1 MASTN
6 SPTDE
11 IGGQDLDN
19 ARALQRARRQPN
31 VSSPLP
37 DLSRPSGSDPAAD
50 ANQAGSPPAESG
62 PQTPGSQPESA
73 GPTPDE
79 RQRERDL
86 QRDRRTD
93 QAAAN
98 EPSAPVAPSVS
109 SNPSAGSTGAGGQAN
124 EKKPT
129 GLLGGLTTL
138 LSGKLANSLG
148 LTKEGQLRTFVMK
161 VLPIALPVIGYALL
175 LALVIFLVVIA
186 YEWAQQLN
194 PFQKAVIKITS

>member
-37 DLSRPSGSDPAAD
+37 DLSRPSEPGPAAD
-50 ANQAGSPPAESG
+50 AKQAGSPPAESG
-62 PQTPGSQPESA
+62 QPESA
-73 GPTPDE
+73 APTPDE

-86 QRDRRTD
+86 ERDRRAD

-98 EPSAPVAPSVS
+98 EPSAPVAPSA
-109 SNPSAGSTGAGGQAN
+109 SANQLADSAGAGGQAN

-138 LSGKLANSLG
+138 LSGKLANAFG

-186 YEWAQQLN
+186 YEWVQQLN
-194 PFQKAVIKITS
+194 PFQKLIIKIAT